1 MTNRN
6 YLIGFLVLQM
16 ALTSLFVNA
25 PLAQDKFHVGQL
37 LVAKPDM
44 PDLRF
49 SETVV
54 FVCRHDAKGALGLVL
69 NRPAGRI
76 KTSKLMESLGLP
88 SDGVTGDVQIRFG
101 GPLETQAGFLMYTK
115 TIQNEDG
122 ICSSHGVTV
131 SNNKDVLK
139 TLGSENSPEEFILFF
154 GYAGWSPNQLESELA
169 RKDWL
174 TVPADR
180 SFLFAP
186 DIKSLWNRARARYG
200 LDL

>member
-1 MTNRN
+1 MTNIN
-6 YLIGFLVLQM
+6 YFIGFLVLKM

-25 PLAQDKFHVGQL
+25 PLAQNKFHVGQL
-37 LVAKPDM
+37 LIAKPDM

-115 TIQNEDG
+115 TIENEDG

-139 TLGSENSPEEFILFF
+139 TLGSKNSPENFILFF

>member
-25 PLAQDKFHVGQL
+25 PLAQDEFHVGQL

-101 GPLETQAGFLMYTK
+101 GPLETQAGFLMYNK
-115 TIQNEDG
+115 TIENEDG

-131 SNNKDVLK
+131 SNNKDVLE

-180 SFLFAP
+180 SLLFAS

>member
-6 YLIGFLVLQM
+6 YLIVFLVLQM

-37 LVAKPDM
+37 LVAKTDM

-49 SETVV
+49 SDTVV
-54 FVCRHDAKGALGLVL
+54 FVCRHDTKGALGLVL

-115 TIQNEDG
+115 TIENEDG

-139 TLGSENSPEEFILFF
+139 TLGSENSPENFILFF

>member
-6 YLIGFLVLQM
+6 YLIGFLVLLM
-16 ALTSLFVNA
+16 ALTSHFVNA

-76 KTSKLMESLGLP
+76 KTSKLMESLGVP

-101 GPLETQAGFLMYTK
+101 GPLETQAGFLMYSK
-115 TIQNEDG
+115 NNE
-122 ICSSHGVTV
+122 
-131 SNNKDVLK
+131 N
-139 TLGSENSPEEFILFF
+139 
-154 GYAGWSPNQLESELA
+154 
-169 RKDWL
+169 
-174 TVPADR
+174 
-180 SFLFAP
+180 
-186 DIKSLWNRARARYG
+186 
-200 LDL
+200 

>member
-1 MTNRN
+1 MANRN
-6 YLIGFLVLQM
+6 YLIGFLVLLM
-16 ALTSLFVNA
+16 ALTSHFVNA

-76 KTSKLMESLGLP
+76 KTSKLMKSLGLP
-88 SDGVTGDVQIRFG
+88 SDGITGDVQIRFG
-101 GPLETQAGFLMYTK
+101 GPLETQAGFLMYNK
-115 TIQNEDG
+115 TIGNEDG

-131 SNNKDVLK
+131 PNNKDVLK

-154 GYAGWSPNQLESELA
+154 GYAGWGPNQLESEIA

-180 SFLFAP
+180 SFLFAS

>member
-1 MTNRN
+1 MANRN
-6 YLIGFLVLQM
+6 YLIAFLVLLM
-16 ALTSLFVNA
+16 ALTSHFVSA

-69 NRPAGRI
+69 NRTAGRI

-115 TIQNEDG
+115 TIENEDG

-139 TLGSENSPEEFILFF
+139 TLGSENSPEEIILFF

-200 LDL
+200 LNL

>member
-6 YLIGFLVLQM
+6 HLIGFLVLLM
-16 ALTSLFVNA
+16 ALTSHFVKA
-25 PLAQDKFHVGQL
+25 SLAQDKFHVGQL

-44 PDLRF
+44 LDPRF

-54 FVCRHDAKGALGLVL
+54 FICRHDARGALGLVL

-76 KTSKLMESLGLP
+76 KTSKLMESLGVP

-115 TIQNEDG
+115 KIENEDG
-122 ICSSHGVTV
+122 ICSSDGVTV

-139 TLGSENSPEEFILFF
+139 TLGSEDSPEEFILFF

-174 TVPADR
+174 TVTADR
-180 SFLFAP
+180 SFLFAS

>member
-6 YLIGFLVLQM
+6 YLIGFLVLLM
-16 ALTSLFVNA
+16 ALTSHFVNA
-25 PLAQDKFHVGQL
+25 PLAQDKFYVGQL

-69 NRPAGRI
+69 NRPADRI

-101 GPLETQAGFLMYTK
+101 GPLETQAGFLMYNK
-115 TIQNEDG
+115 TIENEDG

-139 TLGSENSPEEFILFF
+139 SLGSENNPEEFILFF

-180 SFLFAP
+180 SFLFAS